1 MSPTALHG
9 RRIAI
14 TGAGRGIGLA
24 TAKSLHQQGAT
35 IVIGD
40 LDIETATAAADIVGP
55 GTHAY
60 PVDVSN
66 YESFAA
72 FHKQATADA
81 PLDVLINNAGIMP
94 IGGFLEQSADTHRR
108 AVEINVMGCING
120 MQLALPAMTER
131 GSGHIINIASSAGKT
146 PVPGGLTYCGT
157 KAAVIALTETARVE
171 FAGTGVRVN
180 CVMPTFTNTELIVGT
195 NAQGATKPVQP
206 EDIAA
211 AVIAT
216 LDKPKTIVSVPYPL
230 RFMAIGIALLPPR
243 ARRWVSK
250 AMGTDR
256 VFLDL
261 DNTARASYE
270 RRARAATGLIET
282 SEKP

>member
-1 MSPTALHG
+1 MSATSLRG

-24 TAKSLHQQGAT
+24 TARALYQRGAT

-40 LDIETATAAADIVGP
+40 LDNESAAAAADIVGP
-55 GTHAY
+55 GTESF
-60 PVDVSN
+60 PVDVSD

-72 FHKQATADA
+72 FHKEATADA

-94 IGGFLEQSADTHRR
+94 IGRFLDQSADRHRR

-120 MQLALPAMTER
+120 MHLALPAMVER

-171 FAGTGVRVN
+171 YADTGVQFT
-180 CVMPTFTNTELIVGT
+180 CVMPSFTNTELIAGT
-195 NAQGATKPVQP
+195 AGLKFIPTAQP
-206 EDIAA
+206 EDVAQAIVD
-211 AVIAT
+211 AVARPT
-216 LDKPKTIVSVPYPL
+216 ADVFVPKVIGPILRTQPL
-230 RFMAIGIALLPPR
+230 IGRRLRDAINTQLGAY
-243 ARRWVSK
+243 S
-250 AMGTDR
+250 T
-256 VFLDL
+256 FLDF
-261 DNTARASYE
+261 DPKARAEYQHRIDES
-270 RRARAATGLIET
+270 
-282 SEKP
+282 

>member
-1 MSPTALHG
+1 MSAPSLRG

-24 TAKSLHQQGAT
+24 TAKALYLRGAT

-40 LDIETATAAADIVGP
+40 LDNESAAAAAGLVGP
-55 GTHAY
+55 GTEAY
-60 PVDVSN
+60 SVDVSD

-72 FHKQATADA
+72 FHKEATAAA

-94 IGGFLEQSADTHRR
+94 IGRFLEQPAERHRR

-120 MQLALPAMTER
+120 MHLALPAMVER

-171 FAGTGVRVN
+171 YTGTGVQFT
-180 CVMPTFTNTELIVGT
+180 CVMPSFTNTELIAGT
-195 NAQGATKPVQP
+195 SG
-206 EDIAA
+206 
-211 AVIAT
+211 
-216 LDKPKTIVSVPYPL
+216 L
-230 RFMAIGIALLPPR
+230 RFIPTAQPDDVAHAIVDAVTSPTADVFVPKIVGPILGAQPLIG
-243 ARRWVSK
+243 RRL
-250 AMGTDR
+250 R
-256 VFLDL
+256 DL
-261 DNTARASYE
+261 INRQLGAYRTFIDFDPK
-270 RRARAATGLIET
+270 ARAAYQDRIDE
-282 SEKP
+282 S

>member
-1 MSPTALHG
+1 MSATSLRG

-24 TAKSLHQQGAT
+24 TARALYQRGAT

-40 LDIETATAAADIVGP
+40 LDNESAAAAAGLVGP
-55 GTHAY
+55 GTEAY
-60 PVDVSN
+60 PVDVSD

-72 FHKQATADA
+72 FHKEATADA

-94 IGGFLEQSADTHRR
+94 IGRFLDQSADRHRR

-120 MQLALPAMTER
+120 MHLALPAMVER

-171 FAGTGVRVN
+171 YADTGVQFT
-180 CVMPTFTNTELIVGT
+180 CVMPSFTNTELIAGT
-195 NAQGATKPVQP
+195 AGLKFIPTAQP
-206 EDIAA
+206 EDVAQAIVD
-211 AVIAT
+211 AVARPT
-216 LDKPKTIVSVPYPL
+216 ADVFVPKVIGPILRTQPL
-230 RFMAIGIALLPPR
+230 IGRRLRDAINTQLGAY
-243 ARRWVSK
+243 S
-250 AMGTDR
+250 T
-256 VFLDL
+256 FLDF
-261 DNTARASYE
+261 DPKARAEYQHRIDES
-270 RRARAATGLIET
+270 
-282 SEKP
+282 

>member
-171 FAGTGVRVN
+171 FAGTGVQFT
-180 CVMPTFTNTELIVGT
+180 CVMPAFTNTELIAGT
-195 NAQGATKPVQP
+195 AGLKFIPAVEP
-206 EDIAA
+206 EDVARAITE
-211 AVIAT
+211 AVARPT
-216 LDKPKTIVSVPYPL
+216 ADVFVPKIIGPILQTQPL
-230 RFMAIGIALLPPR
+230 MGRRVRDRLNRELGAYR
-243 ARRWVSK
+243 A
-250 AMGTDR
+250 
-256 VFLDL
+256 FLDF
-261 DNTARASYE
+261 DKQARAEYQ
-270 RRARAATGLIET
+270 RRIDESR
-282 SEKP
+282 

>member
-1 MSPTALHG
+1 MSATSLRG

-24 TAKSLHQQGAT
+24 TAKALYRRGAT

-40 LDIETATAAADIVGP
+40 LDNESAVAAAGSVGP
-55 GTHAY
+55 GTEAY
-60 PVDVSN
+60 PVDVSD

-72 FHKQATADA
+72 FHKQAAADA

-94 IGGFLEQSADTHRR
+94 IGRFLDQSAEKHRR

-120 MQLALPAMTER
+120 MHLALPAMVER

-171 FAGTGVRVN
+171 YAGTGVQFT
-180 CVMPTFTNTELIVGT
+180 CVMPSFTNTELIAGT
-195 NAQGATKPVQP
+195 SGVRFIPTVQP
-206 EDIAA
+206 DDVAQAIVDAVSHPIAD
-211 AVIAT
+211 VFV
-216 LDKPKTIVSVPYPL
+216 PKIIGPILRTQPL
-230 RFMAIGIALLPPR
+230 IGRRLRDAINTQLGAY
-243 ARRWVSK
+243 S
-250 AMGTDR
+250 T
-256 VFLDL
+256 FLDF
-261 DNTARASYE
+261 DPTARAEYQHRIDES
-270 RRARAATGLIET
+270 
-282 SEKP
+282 